1 MFQKFG
7 DLLSKVILLV
17 FLCIGCTTIH
27 YQSNETIPVLWGSQ
41 KELTDETKVVLGKKD
56 FYLWGLYPESQ
67 SVFLDDEF
75 KKVGFQKVNKTVI
88 EEFQSALD
96 KIKEY
101 ATLGMYI
108 PKRYKLIGHGKK
120 VD

>member
-1 MFQKFG
+1 M
-7 DLLSKVILLV
+7 SKVILLV
-17 FLCIGCTTIH
+17 FLSIGCTTIH
-27 YQSNETIPVLWGSQ
+27 YQSNEKIPVLWGSQ
-41 KELTDETKVVLGKKD
+41 KEVADETKIILGKKD
-56 FYLWGLYPESQ
+56 FYLWGFYPKSQ
-67 SVFLDDEF
+67 SVFLDEEF

-88 EEFQSALD
+88 EEFQTAFD

-101 ATLGMYI
+101 ITLGMYI

>member
-17 FLCIGCTTIH
+17 FLSIGCTTIH

-56 FYLWGLYPESQ
+56 FYLWGLYPKSQ

-88 EEFQSALD
+88 EEFHGMVAFRQFTELQQSVSRSCHS
-96 KIKEY
+96 K
-101 ATLGMYI
+101 
-108 PKRYKLIGHGKK
+108 KLI
-120 VD
+120 